1 MTGPCQHAIYARL
14 KRMISRRRERKRKL
28 NNSDKPNETI
38 MPLLQAKLFA
48 RKDESGDK
56 DVAL

>member
-1 MTGPCQHAIYARL
+1 
-14 KRMISRRRERKRKL
+14 MISRRRERKRKL

-38 MPLLQAKLFA
+38 MSLLQVKLFA